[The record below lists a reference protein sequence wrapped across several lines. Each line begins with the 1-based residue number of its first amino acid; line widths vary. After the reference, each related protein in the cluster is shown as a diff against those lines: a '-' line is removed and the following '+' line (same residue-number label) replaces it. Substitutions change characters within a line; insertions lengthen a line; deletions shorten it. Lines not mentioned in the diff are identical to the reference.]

1 MKIVLASQSPRRKEL
16 LGRMGLEFVTQA
28 SKIDESAFD
37 GLEARELVATLSRE
51 KAQWI
56 ARQLDG
62 ETLVIGAD
70 TVVVRDGAALG
81 KPKDAEDAVAMLLSL
96 SGRDHQVCTGVTVCR
111 GDRVLTQVEE
121 AQVTFRDLTEAEVR
135 QYVSTGEP
143 MDKAGAY
150 GIQGLGGLLV
160 EGIRGDYSNVVG
172 LPVCRLGQMLKDF
185 GVDCLALAGELARRL
200 CLPGAGGGCRERS
213 VSPYLVQNIGR
224 GSVSEPGRRG
234 SGSRPFWDGSF
245 SAGAAGDGVTAFFTP
260 FFGGGG
266 ETSAGEGGF
275 ERDTGPER
283 RAGCLGEAG
292 GRPGKNGPDGGAGPG
307 GECPLTSLA
316 RPAQGGA
323 AFDACFGLGHCP
335 DAGQLAGG
343 SDAGPGE
350 GAEGCRGAVRH
361 RRERGLG
368 GPGEGGREALGGGDA
383 GL

>member
-121 AQVTFRDLTEAEVR
+121 TQVTFRDLTEAEVR
-135 QYVSTGEP
+135 LYVSTGEP

-185 GVDCLALAGELARRL
+185 GVDCLALAGR
-200 CLPGAGGGCRERS
+200 
-213 VSPYLVQNIGR
+213 
-224 GSVSEPGRRG
+224 
-234 SGSRPFWDGSF
+234 
-245 SAGAAGDGVTAFFTP
+245 
-260 FFGGGG
+260 
-266 ETSAGEGGF
+266 
-275 ERDTGPER
+275 
-283 RAGCLGEAG
+283 
-292 GRPGKNGPDGGAGPG
+292 
-307 GECPLTSLA
+307 
-316 RPAQGGA
+316 
-323 AFDACFGLGHCP
+323 
-335 DAGQLAGG
+335 
-343 SDAGPGE
+343 
-350 GAEGCRGAVRH
+350 
-361 RRERGLG
+361 
-368 GPGEGGREALGGGDA
+368 
-383 GL
+383 

>member
-37 GLEARELVATLSRE
+37 GLEAWELVATLSRE

-121 AQVTFRDLTEAEVR
+121 TQVTFRELTEAEVR

-150 GIQGLGGLLV
+150 GIQSLGGLLV

-185 GVDCLALAGELARRL
+185 GVDCLALAGR
-200 CLPGAGGGCRERS
+200 
-213 VSPYLVQNIGR
+213 
-224 GSVSEPGRRG
+224 
-234 SGSRPFWDGSF
+234 
-245 SAGAAGDGVTAFFTP
+245 
-260 FFGGGG
+260 
-266 ETSAGEGGF
+266 
-275 ERDTGPER
+275 
-283 RAGCLGEAG
+283 
-292 GRPGKNGPDGGAGPG
+292 
-307 GECPLTSLA
+307 
-316 RPAQGGA
+316 
-323 AFDACFGLGHCP
+323 
-335 DAGQLAGG
+335 
-343 SDAGPGE
+343 
-350 GAEGCRGAVRH
+350 
-361 RRERGLG
+361 
-368 GPGEGGREALGGGDA
+368 
-383 GL
+383 

>member
-37 GLEARELVATLSRE
+37 GLAARELVATLSRE

-111 GDRVLTQVEE
+111 GDRVLTE
-121 AQVTFRDLTEAEVR
+121 TEVR

-185 GVDCLALAGELARRL
+185 GVDCLALAGR
-200 CLPGAGGGCRERS
+200 
-213 VSPYLVQNIGR
+213 
-224 GSVSEPGRRG
+224 
-234 SGSRPFWDGSF
+234 
-245 SAGAAGDGVTAFFTP
+245 
-260 FFGGGG
+260 
-266 ETSAGEGGF
+266 
-275 ERDTGPER
+275 
-283 RAGCLGEAG
+283 
-292 GRPGKNGPDGGAGPG
+292 
-307 GECPLTSLA
+307 
-316 RPAQGGA
+316 
-323 AFDACFGLGHCP
+323 
-335 DAGQLAGG
+335 
-343 SDAGPGE
+343 
-350 GAEGCRGAVRH
+350 
-361 RRERGLG
+361 
-368 GPGEGGREALGGGDA
+368 
-383 GL
+383 

>member
-16 LGRMGLEFVTQA
+16 LGRMGVEFVTQA

-121 AQVTFRDLTEAEVR
+121 TQVTFRELTEAEVR

-185 GVDCLALAGELARRL
+185 GVDCLALAGR
-200 CLPGAGGGCRERS
+200 
-213 VSPYLVQNIGR
+213 
-224 GSVSEPGRRG
+224 
-234 SGSRPFWDGSF
+234 
-245 SAGAAGDGVTAFFTP
+245 
-260 FFGGGG
+260 
-266 ETSAGEGGF
+266 
-275 ERDTGPER
+275 
-283 RAGCLGEAG
+283 
-292 GRPGKNGPDGGAGPG
+292 
-307 GECPLTSLA
+307 
-316 RPAQGGA
+316 
-323 AFDACFGLGHCP
+323 
-335 DAGQLAGG
+335 
-343 SDAGPGE
+343 
-350 GAEGCRGAVRH
+350 
-361 RRERGLG
+361 
-368 GPGEGGREALGGGDA
+368 
-383 GL
+383 

>member
-121 AQVTFRDLTEAEVR
+121 TQVTFRDLTEAEVR

-150 GIQGLGGLLV
+150 GIQGYACRYIT
-160 EGIRGDYSNVVG
+160 GIRGDYYTVMG
-172 LPVCRLGQMLKDF
+172 LPVQMLYR
-185 GVDCLALAGELARRL
+185 ALCDLG
-200 CLPGAGGGCRERS
+200 
-213 VSPYLVQNIGR
+213 I
-224 GSVSEPGRRG
+224 
-234 SGSRPFWDGSF
+234 
-245 SAGAAGDGVTAFFTP
+245 
-260 FFGGGG
+260 
-266 ETSAGEGGF
+266 
-275 ERDTGPER
+275 
-283 RAGCLGEAG
+283 LGE
-292 GRPGKNGPDGGAGPG
+292 N
-307 GECPLTSLA
+307 
-316 RPAQGGA
+316 
-323 AFDACFGLGHCP
+323 
-335 DAGQLAGG
+335 
-343 SDAGPGE
+343 
-350 GAEGCRGAVRH
+350 
-361 RRERGLG
+361 
-368 GPGEGGREALGGGDA
+368 
-383 GL
+383 

>member
-111 GDRVLTQVEE
+111 GDRILTQVEE
-121 AQVTFRDLTEAEVR
+121 TQVTFRDLTETEVR

-185 GVDCLALAGELARRL
+185 GVDCLALAGR
-200 CLPGAGGGCRERS
+200 
-213 VSPYLVQNIGR
+213 
-224 GSVSEPGRRG
+224 
-234 SGSRPFWDGSF
+234 
-245 SAGAAGDGVTAFFTP
+245 
-260 FFGGGG
+260 
-266 ETSAGEGGF
+266 
-275 ERDTGPER
+275 
-283 RAGCLGEAG
+283 
-292 GRPGKNGPDGGAGPG
+292 
-307 GECPLTSLA
+307 
-316 RPAQGGA
+316 
-323 AFDACFGLGHCP
+323 
-335 DAGQLAGG
+335 
-343 SDAGPGE
+343 
-350 GAEGCRGAVRH
+350 
-361 RRERGLG
+361 
-368 GPGEGGREALGGGDA
+368 
-383 GL
+383 

>member
-121 AQVTFRDLTEAEVR
+121 TQVTFRELTEAEVR

-185 GVDCLALAGELARRL
+185 GVDCLALAGR
-200 CLPGAGGGCRERS
+200 
-213 VSPYLVQNIGR
+213 
-224 GSVSEPGRRG
+224 
-234 SGSRPFWDGSF
+234 
-245 SAGAAGDGVTAFFTP
+245 
-260 FFGGGG
+260 
-266 ETSAGEGGF
+266 
-275 ERDTGPER
+275 
-283 RAGCLGEAG
+283 
-292 GRPGKNGPDGGAGPG
+292 
-307 GECPLTSLA
+307 
-316 RPAQGGA
+316 
-323 AFDACFGLGHCP
+323 
-335 DAGQLAGG
+335 
-343 SDAGPGE
+343 
-350 GAEGCRGAVRH
+350 
-361 RRERGLG
+361 
-368 GPGEGGREALGGGDA
+368 
-383 GL
+383 

>member
-56 ARQLDG
+56 SRQLDG

-121 AQVTFRDLTEAEVR
+121 TQVTFRDLTETEVR

-185 GVDCLALAGELARRL
+185 GVDCLALAGR
-200 CLPGAGGGCRERS
+200 
-213 VSPYLVQNIGR
+213 
-224 GSVSEPGRRG
+224 
-234 SGSRPFWDGSF
+234 
-245 SAGAAGDGVTAFFTP
+245 
-260 FFGGGG
+260 
-266 ETSAGEGGF
+266 
-275 ERDTGPER
+275 
-283 RAGCLGEAG
+283 
-292 GRPGKNGPDGGAGPG
+292 
-307 GECPLTSLA
+307 
-316 RPAQGGA
+316 
-323 AFDACFGLGHCP
+323 
-335 DAGQLAGG
+335 
-343 SDAGPGE
+343 
-350 GAEGCRGAVRH
+350 
-361 RRERGLG
+361 
-368 GPGEGGREALGGGDA
+368 
-383 GL
+383 

>member
-111 GDRVLTQVEE
+111 EDRVLTQVEE
-121 AQVTFRDLTEAEVR
+121 TQVTFRDLTETEVR

-185 GVDCLALAGELARRL
+185 GVDCLALAGR
-200 CLPGAGGGCRERS
+200 
-213 VSPYLVQNIGR
+213 
-224 GSVSEPGRRG
+224 
-234 SGSRPFWDGSF
+234 
-245 SAGAAGDGVTAFFTP
+245 
-260 FFGGGG
+260 
-266 ETSAGEGGF
+266 
-275 ERDTGPER
+275 
-283 RAGCLGEAG
+283 
-292 GRPGKNGPDGGAGPG
+292 
-307 GECPLTSLA
+307 
-316 RPAQGGA
+316 
-323 AFDACFGLGHCP
+323 
-335 DAGQLAGG
+335 
-343 SDAGPGE
+343 
-350 GAEGCRGAVRH
+350 
-361 RRERGLG
+361 
-368 GPGEGGREALGGGDA
+368 
-383 GL
+383 

>member
-37 GLEARELVATLSRE
+37 RLEARELVATLSRE

-121 AQVTFRDLTEAEVR
+121 TQVTFRDLTEAEVR

-185 GVDCLALAGELARRL
+185 GVDCLALAGR
-200 CLPGAGGGCRERS
+200 
-213 VSPYLVQNIGR
+213 
-224 GSVSEPGRRG
+224 
-234 SGSRPFWDGSF
+234 
-245 SAGAAGDGVTAFFTP
+245 
-260 FFGGGG
+260 
-266 ETSAGEGGF
+266 
-275 ERDTGPER
+275 
-283 RAGCLGEAG
+283 
-292 GRPGKNGPDGGAGPG
+292 
-307 GECPLTSLA
+307 
-316 RPAQGGA
+316 
-323 AFDACFGLGHCP
+323 
-335 DAGQLAGG
+335 
-343 SDAGPGE
+343 
-350 GAEGCRGAVRH
+350 
-361 RRERGLG
+361 
-368 GPGEGGREALGGGDA
+368 
-383 GL
+383 

>member
-28 SKIDESAFD
+28 SKIDESAVD

-121 AQVTFRDLTEAEVR
+121 TQVTFRELTETEVR

-185 GVDCLALAGELARRL
+185 GVDCLALAGR
-200 CLPGAGGGCRERS
+200 
-213 VSPYLVQNIGR
+213 
-224 GSVSEPGRRG
+224 
-234 SGSRPFWDGSF
+234 
-245 SAGAAGDGVTAFFTP
+245 
-260 FFGGGG
+260 
-266 ETSAGEGGF
+266 
-275 ERDTGPER
+275 
-283 RAGCLGEAG
+283 
-292 GRPGKNGPDGGAGPG
+292 
-307 GECPLTSLA
+307 
-316 RPAQGGA
+316 
-323 AFDACFGLGHCP
+323 
-335 DAGQLAGG
+335 
-343 SDAGPGE
+343 
-350 GAEGCRGAVRH
+350 
-361 RRERGLG
+361 
-368 GPGEGGREALGGGDA
+368 
-383 GL
+383 

>member
-37 GLEARELVATLSRE
+37 GLAARELVATLSRE

-121 AQVTFRDLTEAEVR
+121 TQVTFRDLTEAEVR

-160 EGIRGDYSNVVG
+160 EGIRGDYFNVVG
-172 LPVCRLGQMLKDF
+172 LPICRLGRMLAQVGED
-185 GVDCLALAGELARRL
+185 ALAQCAQKCAEK
-200 CLPGAGGGCRERS
+200 ER
-213 VSPYLVQNIGR
+213 
-224 GSVSEPGRRG
+224 
-234 SGSRPFWDGSF
+234 
-245 SAGAAGDGVTAFFTP
+245 
-260 FFGGGG
+260 
-266 ETSAGEGGF
+266 
-275 ERDTGPER
+275 
-283 RAGCLGEAG
+283 
-292 GRPGKNGPDGGAGPG
+292 
-307 GECPLTSLA
+307 
-316 RPAQGGA
+316 
-323 AFDACFGLGHCP
+323 
-335 DAGQLAGG
+335 
-343 SDAGPGE
+343 
-350 GAEGCRGAVRH
+350 
-361 RRERGLG
+361 
-368 GPGEGGREALGGGDA
+368 
-383 GL
+383 

>member
-96 SGRDHQVCTGVTVCR
+96 SGREHQVCTGVTVCR

-121 AQVTFRDLTEAEVR
+121 TQVTFRDLTETEVR

-185 GVDCLALAGELARRL
+185 GVDCLALAGR
-200 CLPGAGGGCRERS
+200 
-213 VSPYLVQNIGR
+213 
-224 GSVSEPGRRG
+224 
-234 SGSRPFWDGSF
+234 
-245 SAGAAGDGVTAFFTP
+245 
-260 FFGGGG
+260 
-266 ETSAGEGGF
+266 
-275 ERDTGPER
+275 
-283 RAGCLGEAG
+283 
-292 GRPGKNGPDGGAGPG
+292 
-307 GECPLTSLA
+307 
-316 RPAQGGA
+316 
-323 AFDACFGLGHCP
+323 
-335 DAGQLAGG
+335 
-343 SDAGPGE
+343 
-350 GAEGCRGAVRH
+350 
-361 RRERGLG
+361 
-368 GPGEGGREALGGGDA
+368 
-383 GL
+383 

>member
-37 GLEARELVATLSRE
+37 GLEAWELVATLSRE

-121 AQVTFRDLTEAEVR
+121 TQVTFRELTEAEVR

-150 GIQGLGGLLV
+150 GIQGLVGLLV

-185 GVDCLALAGELARRL
+185 GVDCLALAGR
-200 CLPGAGGGCRERS
+200 
-213 VSPYLVQNIGR
+213 
-224 GSVSEPGRRG
+224 
-234 SGSRPFWDGSF
+234 
-245 SAGAAGDGVTAFFTP
+245 
-260 FFGGGG
+260 
-266 ETSAGEGGF
+266 
-275 ERDTGPER
+275 
-283 RAGCLGEAG
+283 
-292 GRPGKNGPDGGAGPG
+292 
-307 GECPLTSLA
+307 
-316 RPAQGGA
+316 
-323 AFDACFGLGHCP
+323 
-335 DAGQLAGG
+335 
-343 SDAGPGE
+343 
-350 GAEGCRGAVRH
+350 
-361 RRERGLG
+361 
-368 GPGEGGREALGGGDA
+368 
-383 GL
+383 

>member
-28 SKIDESAFD
+28 SKIDESVFD

-121 AQVTFRDLTEAEVR
+121 TQVTFRDLTETEVR

-185 GVDCLALAGELARRL
+185 GVDCLALAGR
-200 CLPGAGGGCRERS
+200 
-213 VSPYLVQNIGR
+213 
-224 GSVSEPGRRG
+224 
-234 SGSRPFWDGSF
+234 
-245 SAGAAGDGVTAFFTP
+245 
-260 FFGGGG
+260 
-266 ETSAGEGGF
+266 
-275 ERDTGPER
+275 
-283 RAGCLGEAG
+283 
-292 GRPGKNGPDGGAGPG
+292 
-307 GECPLTSLA
+307 
-316 RPAQGGA
+316 
-323 AFDACFGLGHCP
+323 
-335 DAGQLAGG
+335 
-343 SDAGPGE
+343 
-350 GAEGCRGAVRH
+350 
-361 RRERGLG
+361 
-368 GPGEGGREALGGGDA
+368 
-383 GL
+383 

>member
-121 AQVTFRDLTEAEVR
+121 TQVTFRNLTETEVR

-185 GVDCLALAGELARRL
+185 GVDCLALAGR
-200 CLPGAGGGCRERS
+200 
-213 VSPYLVQNIGR
+213 
-224 GSVSEPGRRG
+224 
-234 SGSRPFWDGSF
+234 
-245 SAGAAGDGVTAFFTP
+245 
-260 FFGGGG
+260 
-266 ETSAGEGGF
+266 
-275 ERDTGPER
+275 
-283 RAGCLGEAG
+283 
-292 GRPGKNGPDGGAGPG
+292 
-307 GECPLTSLA
+307 
-316 RPAQGGA
+316 
-323 AFDACFGLGHCP
+323 
-335 DAGQLAGG
+335 
-343 SDAGPGE
+343 
-350 GAEGCRGAVRH
+350 
-361 RRERGLG
+361 
-368 GPGEGGREALGGGDA
+368 
-383 GL
+383 

>member
-121 AQVTFRDLTEAEVR
+121 TQVTFRDLTETEVR

-160 EGIRGDYSNVVG
+160 EGIRGDYFNVVG
-172 LPVCRLGQMLKDF
+172 LPICRLGRMLAQVGED
-185 GVDCLALAGELARRL
+185 ALTRCAET
-200 CLPGAGGGCRERS
+200 CVEKER
-213 VSPYLVQNIGR
+213 
-224 GSVSEPGRRG
+224 
-234 SGSRPFWDGSF
+234 
-245 SAGAAGDGVTAFFTP
+245 
-260 FFGGGG
+260 
-266 ETSAGEGGF
+266 
-275 ERDTGPER
+275 
-283 RAGCLGEAG
+283 
-292 GRPGKNGPDGGAGPG
+292 
-307 GECPLTSLA
+307 
-316 RPAQGGA
+316 
-323 AFDACFGLGHCP
+323 
-335 DAGQLAGG
+335 
-343 SDAGPGE
+343 
-350 GAEGCRGAVRH
+350 
-361 RRERGLG
+361 
-368 GPGEGGREALGGGDA
+368 
-383 GL
+383 

>member
-111 GDRVLTQVEE
+111 GNRVLTQVEE
-121 AQVTFRDLTEAEVR
+121 TQVTFRDLTEAEVR

-185 GVDCLALAGELARRL
+185 GVDCLALAGR
-200 CLPGAGGGCRERS
+200 
-213 VSPYLVQNIGR
+213 
-224 GSVSEPGRRG
+224 
-234 SGSRPFWDGSF
+234 
-245 SAGAAGDGVTAFFTP
+245 
-260 FFGGGG
+260 
-266 ETSAGEGGF
+266 
-275 ERDTGPER
+275 
-283 RAGCLGEAG
+283 
-292 GRPGKNGPDGGAGPG
+292 
-307 GECPLTSLA
+307 
-316 RPAQGGA
+316 
-323 AFDACFGLGHCP
+323 
-335 DAGQLAGG
+335 
-343 SDAGPGE
+343 
-350 GAEGCRGAVRH
+350 
-361 RRERGLG
+361 
-368 GPGEGGREALGGGDA
+368 
-383 GL
+383 

>member
-111 GDRVLTQVEE
+111 GERVLTQVEE
-121 AQVTFRDLTEAEVR
+121 TQVTFRDLTEAEVR

-160 EGIRGDYSNVVG
+160 EGIRGDYSTVVG

-185 GVDCLALAGELARRL
+185 GVDCLALAGR
-200 CLPGAGGGCRERS
+200 
-213 VSPYLVQNIGR
+213 
-224 GSVSEPGRRG
+224 
-234 SGSRPFWDGSF
+234 
-245 SAGAAGDGVTAFFTP
+245 
-260 FFGGGG
+260 
-266 ETSAGEGGF
+266 
-275 ERDTGPER
+275 
-283 RAGCLGEAG
+283 
-292 GRPGKNGPDGGAGPG
+292 
-307 GECPLTSLA
+307 
-316 RPAQGGA
+316 
-323 AFDACFGLGHCP
+323 
-335 DAGQLAGG
+335 
-343 SDAGPGE
+343 
-350 GAEGCRGAVRH
+350 
-361 RRERGLG
+361 
-368 GPGEGGREALGGGDA
+368 
-383 GL
+383 

>member
-96 SGRDHQVCTGVTVCR
+96 SGRDPQVCTGVTVCR

-121 AQVTFRDLTEAEVR
+121 TQVTFRDLTETEVR

-185 GVDCLALAGELARRL
+185 GVDCLALAGR
-200 CLPGAGGGCRERS
+200 
-213 VSPYLVQNIGR
+213 
-224 GSVSEPGRRG
+224 
-234 SGSRPFWDGSF
+234 
-245 SAGAAGDGVTAFFTP
+245 
-260 FFGGGG
+260 
-266 ETSAGEGGF
+266 
-275 ERDTGPER
+275 
-283 RAGCLGEAG
+283 
-292 GRPGKNGPDGGAGPG
+292 
-307 GECPLTSLA
+307 
-316 RPAQGGA
+316 
-323 AFDACFGLGHCP
+323 
-335 DAGQLAGG
+335 
-343 SDAGPGE
+343 
-350 GAEGCRGAVRH
+350 
-361 RRERGLG
+361 
-368 GPGEGGREALGGGDA
+368 
-383 GL
+383 

>member
-121 AQVTFRDLTEAEVR
+121 TQVTFRELTEAEVR

-160 EGIRGDYSNVVG
+160 EGIRGDYFNVVG

-185 GVDCLALAGELARRL
+185 GVDCLALAGR
-200 CLPGAGGGCRERS
+200 
-213 VSPYLVQNIGR
+213 
-224 GSVSEPGRRG
+224 
-234 SGSRPFWDGSF
+234 
-245 SAGAAGDGVTAFFTP
+245 
-260 FFGGGG
+260 
-266 ETSAGEGGF
+266 
-275 ERDTGPER
+275 
-283 RAGCLGEAG
+283 
-292 GRPGKNGPDGGAGPG
+292 
-307 GECPLTSLA
+307 
-316 RPAQGGA
+316 
-323 AFDACFGLGHCP
+323 
-335 DAGQLAGG
+335 
-343 SDAGPGE
+343 
-350 GAEGCRGAVRH
+350 
-361 RRERGLG
+361 
-368 GPGEGGREALGGGDA
+368 
-383 GL
+383 